1 VDEECAL
8 FYLFGGHVVLMKI
21 NIAGNIVGGFNLSLI
36 SGPCVIENESLA
48 MRIAESLKKTAFKYD
63 IPLIFKASYDKA
75 NRLSHRSY
83 RGVGLKKG
91 LKILSKIKRQLN
103 IPVLSDVHSADEI
116 KNASEVLDVI
126 QIPALLCRQTDLLI
140 AAGKTGK
147 PVNIKKGQFLAP
159 DDMIYLI
166 EKVKSTGNNKI
177 IVTERGTSFGYH
189 NLVNDMRAIPI
200 MKSFGYPVNYDATH
214 SVQLPGGAKGKSGGN
229 REMIH
234 YLSRAAVA
242 AGADGVFFEVY
253 PQPDRA
259 LCDGPNS
266 IALKDLPG
274 LLDTLIRI
282 KRIV

>member
-1 VDEECAL
+1 
-8 FYLFGGHVVLMKI
+8 MKI
-21 NIAGNIVGGFNLSLI
+21 TVGNNIIGGPQLCLIAG
-36 SGPCVIENESLA
+36 PCIIENERLIFQ
-48 MRIAESLKKTAFKYD
+48 IAESLANITAENK
-63 IPLIFKASYDKA
+63 IPFIFKASYDKA

-91 LKILSKIKRQLN
+91 LKILAKLKKQLG
-103 IPVLSDVHSADEI
+103 IPIISDVHSKEEV
-116 KNASEVLDVI
+116 KPASDVLDI
-126 QIPALLCRQTDLLI
+126 LQIPALLCRQTDLLI

-159 DDMIYLI
+159 EDMIYLI
-166 EKVKSTGNNKI
+166 EKVKSAGNNNI
-177 IVTERGTSFGYH
+177 IITERGTSFGYH

-200 MKSFGYPVNYDATH
+200 MKTFGCPVIYDATH

-229 REMIH
+229 RQMIQ

-253 PQPDRA
+253 PQPNKA

-266 IALKDLPG
+266 LALKDLPM
-274 LLDTLIRI
+274 LLTTLVQI
-282 KRIV
+282 KKVVIEG

>member
-1 VDEECAL
+1 MRL
-8 FYLFGGHVVLMKI
+8 LLSSRLMNNMTITVKHTI
-21 NIAGNIVGGFNLSLI
+21 IGSPQLCLI
-36 SGPCVIENESLA
+36 SGPCVIESERLTF
-48 MRIAESLKKTAFKYD
+48 RIAEALKSIATDRK
-63 IPLIFKASYDKA
+63 IPFIFKASYDKA
-75 NRLSHRSY
+75 NRLSHKSY
-83 RGVGLKKG
+83 RGIGLKKG
-91 LKILSKIKRQLN
+91 LKILAKVKKQLD
-103 IPVLSDVHSADEI
+103 IPILSDVHSKEEI
-116 KNASEVLDVI
+116 KQAAEVLDNI

-159 DDMIYLI
+159 EDMIYLI
-166 EKVKSTGNNKI
+166 EKVKSAGNNKVI
-177 IVTERGTSFGYH
+177 ITERGTSFGYH

-200 MKSFGYPVNYDATH
+200 MKSFGHPVIYDATH

-229 REMIH
+229 RQMIPH
-234 YLSRAAVA
+234 LAKAAVA

-266 IALKDLPG
+266 LYIKDLSA